1 MPYFYI
7 TLIIIV
13 LDQGTKLLIQKSMQ
27 LMQRIELWNGY
38 LALVYTQNTGAAFSI
53 LQSRTILL
61 IVITLAVFILIL
73 LNRRQV
79 LAYPRLFQVGL
90 AIALGGAIGNFIDRV
105 RVGYVIDFIDV
116 YIYPAVFNVADTAIV
131 VGVGLIILAIVIK
144 EFIKKEHPDAA
155 AESSCARANQAGASV
170 AKEDE

>member
-7 TLIIIV
+7 TLIIV
-13 LDQGTKLLIQKSMQ
+13 ALDQGTKLLVQKSMQ
-27 LMQRIELWNGY
+27 LMQRIELWNGW
-38 LALVYTQNTGAAFSI
+38 LSLTYTQNTGAAFSI

-61 IVITLAVFILIL
+61 IIITVAVFILVI

-79 LAYPRLFQVGL
+79 LTYPRLFQVGL
-90 AIALGGAIGNFIDRV
+90 AVALGGAIGNFIDRV
-105 RVGYVIDFIDV
+105 RFGYVIDFIDV
-116 YIYPAVFNVADTAIV
+116 SIYPAVFNVADSAIV

-144 EFIKKEHPDAA
+144 EFIKKERPVPATESPD
-155 AESSCARANQAGASV
+155 QAGASV